1 MDIQLL
7 IHSIMHIDAHGL
19 LDTSQFIASPNY
31 DERPTGTEISLLV
44 IHNISLPPNEFGG
57 DGVIEL
63 FTNQIN
69 PQAHPYYQSL
79 QGLKVSAHFFIR
91 RDGTT
96 IQFVSCHDRAW
107 HAGASSWQGKDRCN
121 DYSISIELEGS
132 DTTAFTDAQ
141 YTALAALTQCLC
153 AHYPIKDIAG
163 HSDIAPGRKTDPG
176 PYFYW
181 QRYTAGINRGDLF
194 RAVGH
199 VSIGHK
205 KL

>member
-1 MDIQLL
+1 
-7 IHSIMHIDAHGL
+7 MHIDAAGL
-19 LDTSQFIASPNY
+19 LDTAQFIASPNC
-31 DERPTGTEISLLV
+31 DERPIGTNISLLV

-69 PQAHPYYQSL
+69 PEAHPYYLTL

-107 HAGASSWQGKDRCN
+107 HAGVSNWQGKDRCN
-121 DYSISIELEGS
+121 DYSIGIELEGS
-132 DTTAFTDAQ
+132 DITPFTDAQ
-141 YTALAALTQCLC
+141 YTTLIALTQCLC
-153 AHYPIKDIAG
+153 GHYPIKDIAG
-163 HSDIAPGRKTDPG
+163 HSDIAPDRKTDPG
-176 PYFYW
+176 LWFNW

-194 RAVGH
+194 RAAEH
-199 VSIGHK
+199 VSIGHE